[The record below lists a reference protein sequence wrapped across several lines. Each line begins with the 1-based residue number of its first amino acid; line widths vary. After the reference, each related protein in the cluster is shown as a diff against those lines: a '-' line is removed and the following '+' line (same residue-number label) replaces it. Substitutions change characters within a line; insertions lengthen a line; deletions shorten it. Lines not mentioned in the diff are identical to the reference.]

1 MKNLSEINKAMNF
14 VNRLTLRQP
23 VAAIVERP
31 D

>member
-14 VNRLTLRQP
+14 VNRLTLRQT
-23 VAAIVERP
+23 VAVILERP